1 MNNILDTGIKNARNV
16 GRYIFGS
23 GSVAELTDLV
33 QKRKGNTPSAAV
45 FLVDSFFETNMDYL
59 ETLPLEKSDLIRY
72 VSIDEELTTESID
85 SLVEEIAS

>member
-23 GSVAELTDLV
+23 GSVAELTDIV
-33 QKRKGNTPSAAV
+33 QKRKGNNPGAV

-59 ETLPLEKSDLIRY
+59 ENLPLESQISYDTSRSTKNRQRNR
-72 VSIDEELTTESID
+72 SILW
-85 SLVEEIAS
+85 